1 MTLHRITLPVRGDGK
16 GNNVLAH
23 AALLAR
29 RFNAHVQ
36 VLHCRPRP
44 QDLVPYGV
52 PVPAF
57 VQKQIHDSAIELA
70 NSEEESLRSEFKQLI
85 GNMGLEERETG
96 SDFPTACFREASGKQ
111 IDVIKQY
118 GRLAD
123 LICVP
128 KPDRDRNLGAN
139 TLKAALFATGR
150 PVLMC
155 PPRDDVPEHLG
166 EHIAIGW
173 NGSIEATRALGMSMD
188 MIESATR
195 ITILSAGDEVHGAT
209 SEDLLAMLQNRG
221 LTAEL
226 HRFKPKGSI
235 GRGLLTEAAAARAD
249 MLLMGAYGDSH
260 ERETVFGGNTQVVVD
275 EAVMPVLMV
284 H

>member
-1 MTLHRITLPVRGDGK
+1 MPVRGDGK

-29 RFNAHVQ
+29 RFNAHLQ

-44 QDLVPYGV
+44 QDLMPYGV
-52 PVPAF
+52 PVPSF
-57 VQKQIHDSAIELA
+57 VQKQINESAIELA
-70 NSEEESLRSEFKQLI
+70 NAEEAKLREEFGRLI
-85 GNMGLEERETG
+85 GEMGLTEADRG
-96 SDFPTACFREASGKQ
+96 GVGHPTACFREAPGKQ

-155 PPRDDVPEHLG
+155 PPRDDVPERLG

-173 NGSIEATRALGMSMD
+173 NGSIEATRALGMSMN
-188 MIESATR
+188 MVESASAV
-195 ITILSAGDEVHGAT
+195 TILSAGDEVHGAT
-209 SEDLLAMLQNRG
+209 SEDLLRVLEDRG
-221 LTAEL
+221 LTATL
-226 HRFKPKGSI
+226 KRFEPKGGI
-235 GRGLLTEAAAARAD
+235 GRGLLSEAASAGAD

-275 EAVMPVLMV
+275 HATMPVLMV